1 MNKPHVHAEFIK
13 AKADGAAIQERV
25 VGSLN
30 WLEMPDGD
38 FNFFITCEYRIK
50 PEREYPVTSLSMD
63 DLYEIYAANI
73 LPHTGVKE
81 IFVKIANAAIK
92 QHIIDTEN
100 K

>member
-1 MNKPHVHAEFIK
+1 MNKPHVHKEIIIAYANGANIQYCEFGTWKDID
-13 AKADGAAIQERV
+13 APSFRP
-25 VGSLN
+25 S
-30 WLEMPDGD
+30 
-38 FNFFITCEYRIK
+38 CEYRIK
-50 PEREYPVTSLSMD
+50 PEYPVTSLSMD